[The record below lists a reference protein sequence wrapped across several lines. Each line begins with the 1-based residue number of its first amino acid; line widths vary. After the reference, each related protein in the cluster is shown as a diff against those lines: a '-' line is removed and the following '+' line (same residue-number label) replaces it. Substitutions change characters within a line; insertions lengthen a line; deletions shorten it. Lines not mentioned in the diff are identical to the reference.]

1 MLFERTCRIAQN
13 FDWFLRFV
21 PQNSV
26 EKRKNSKNYPETCT
40 KTGSTILSPACLGMF
55 EPSKTFFMFL
65 FVMPVNQNANA
76 AQLRLKSEK
85 STRIIQKAAYKKQ
98 AARFFRL
105 PVLGMFEPSKT
116 FFMFLFVMP
125 VNQNANAA
133 QFRLKSEKSTKINQ
147 KTAQKQAARFFR
159 LPVLGMFE
167 PSKAFFHVSFYD
179 TSESECQRCTA
190 SIEKR
195 KNSKNHPEN
204 CTKNRQHD
212 SFACLFWECLSH
224 QRRFSCFCL

>member
-76 AQLRLKSEK
+76 AQFRLKSEK
-85 STRIIQKAAYKKQ
+85 STR
-98 AARFFRL
+98 
-105 PVLGMFEPSKT
+105 
-116 FFMFLFVMP
+116 
-125 VNQNANAA
+125 
-133 QFRLKSEKSTKINQ
+133 INQ